1 MVILSVDYGDVR
13 TGIAV
18 CDKFGMLASPVKVI
32 VERDSGALAD
42 EITEI
47 ATEKKAEKIV
57 LGLPKNMDGSEG
69 FRAEACR
76 QLAELI
82 SERINLPIDFED
94 ERLTAAVLLATKNLF
109 QAPVFPHYTI
119 MAAALT

>member
-47 ATEKKAEKIV
+47 AAEEYGRFR
-57 LGLPKNMDGSEG
+57 GLSCRGLSATG
-69 FRAEACR
+69 RAYFRK
-76 QLAELI
+76 
-82 SERINLPIDFED
+82 D
-94 ERLTAAVLLATKNLF
+94 
-109 QAPVFPHYTI
+109 
-119 MAAALT
+119 

>member
-47 ATEKKAEKIV
+47 ATEKKAEKNSIGASEKYGRFR
-57 LGLPKNMDGSEG
+57 GLSCRGLSATG
-69 FRAEACR
+69 RAY
-76 QLAELI
+76 
-82 SERINLPIDFED
+82 FEKD
-94 ERLTAAVLLATKNLF
+94 
-109 QAPVFPHYTI
+109 
-119 MAAALT
+119 

>member
-57 LGLPKNMDGSEG
+57 LGLPKIHSFPRSEERLGKEYWG
-69 FRAEACR
+69 FRKIWTVQRAFV
-76 QLAELI
+76 
-82 SERINLPIDFED
+82 P
-94 ERLTAAVLLATKNLF
+94 RLVGNWQSLF
-109 QAPVFPHYTI
+109 QKGLIFR
-119 MAAALT
+119 